1 MKKLFLFMIMM
12 GVPLIMNAQRS
23 FESYYQMSDFYQASP
38 GAFKTGLYGFQ
49 NPAILNYNTF
59 PFDLSLVVSEKL
71 GEAKDFSR
79 WGLFYASNNLGF
91 GAVTHKS
98 GDKGVTDYRIST
110 GFGNTK
116 FGLGMGYG
124 WSGGDVDVFR
134 RTSLFNF
141 GLLYRP
147 IPQLSIGA
155 SYMKSTSNTDDELV
169 GEIAVRP
176 IGTYPLT
183 FYADFS
189 RQNSQE
195 WENLNWSAGASWEII
210 DGIRVNGRYFKEK
223 NFMLGIDY
231 SMGGMGVSGMRN
243 FDKDGN
249 NGFGTFGIR
258 VGGKDRTIFDDLI
271 VAKFYVKM
279 DLAGTPTYTKFEW
292 FDNSTTL
299 FDILNTIELAKN
311 NKSVQGIVIN
321 TAQFSAS
328 RAILWEIREK
338 LADFKSLGKKVI
350 VYLERADHDMYA
362 FASVADQIIIEE
374 MGGISLNG
382 FMMGRSYYKQML
394 ENIGLGFQ
402 EMRFFKY
409 KSAVENFSRESF
421 SEGDREQRQRMID
434 EWYEITADMITSSRN
449 ISKEKYEQLVNNK
462 ISYYGKNL
470 LEEKLVD
477 KVGRITEIDSLVKSY
492 DNTITGVL
500 PAGFL
505 YEEAKPI
512 DDQWA
517 YETTDIAIVYAI
529 GACSMEGGINARS
542 LVNDLKAAYA
552 NPHIKAI
559 VLRVDSPGGDALA
572 SDYIAKVVR
581 DNKNKKPLIVSQGAV
596 AGSGGYWLSMDADV
610 IVSTPMTITGS
621 IGVISGYI
629 YDKGLKDTFGITYD
643 FVKRGRFADLG
654 ASYTTPII
662 PIGFPVRQLTTEE
675 SDLMKDDIMFL
686 YEEFVAK
693 VANGRKMTT
702 DKVKEVAQGR
712 IWSGRDAKKNGLV
725 DELGGMFDAI
735 RIAREKAGIP
745 ADKKVNLV
753 QYPKGGFINFSQF
766 MPSLIGVNIDKP
778 KQEIEQL
785 KFLFDMNG
793 KAMPMIPIDY
803 LKID

>member
-1 MKKLFLFMIMM
+1 MRKLVLFMALLSLPFA
-12 GVPLIMNAQRS
+12 GFAQKS
-23 FESYYQMSDFYQASP
+23 FETYYQMSDFYQASP
-38 GAFKTGLYGFQ
+38 GAFKNGLYGFQ

-79 WGLFYASNNLGF
+79 WGLFYGSENLGF
-91 GAVTHKS
+91 GAVTHKL

-110 GFGNTK
+110 GFGGTK
-116 FGLGMGYG
+116 FGLGIGYG
-124 WSGGDVDVFR
+124 WSGGDVDFFGR
-134 RTSLFNF
+134 SSLFNF
-141 GLLYRP
+141 GLLIRP

-155 SYMKSTSNTDDELV
+155 NYMKSTSNQDDELV

-189 RQNSQE
+189 RQNGQE
-195 WENLNWSAGASWEII
+195 WDNLSWSAGASWEII
-210 DGIRVNGRYFKEK
+210 NGIRVNGRYFKEK
-223 NFMLGIDY
+223 NFMVGVDLSTGGTGY
-231 SMGGMGVSGMRN
+231 SGAAHL
-243 FDKDGN
+243 DQDGK
-249 NGFGTFGIR
+249 NGFNTWSIR
-258 VGGKDRTIFDDLI
+258 VGGNDRTIFDDL
-271 VAKFYVKM
+271 VVPKFYVKM
-279 DLAGTPTYTKFEW
+279 DLTGTPTYTKFTW

-299 FDILNTIELAKN
+299 FDILNTIELAKH
-311 NKSVQGIVIN
+311 NKNVQGIVIN
-321 TAQFSAS
+321 TAQFDAP

-338 LADFKSLGKKVI
+338 LADFKSIGKKVV

-362 FASVADQIIIEE
+362 FATIGDQIIIEE
-374 MGGISLNG
+374 MGAISMTG

-402 EMRFFKY
+402 EMRYFKY

-462 ISYYGKNL
+462 ISYFGKDL
-470 LEEKLVD
+470 IGEKLVD
-477 KVGRITEIDSLVKSY
+477 QVGRITEIDSLVKSY
-492 DNTITGVL
+492 DKSIMGVL

-517 YETTDIAIVYAI
+517 YETTDIALVYAI

-552 NPHIKAI
+552 NPRIKAI

-621 IGVISGYI
+621 IGVISGYM
-629 YDKGLKDTFGITYD
+629 YDKGLKDSIGISYD
-643 FVKRGRFADLG
+643 LVKRGRFADLG

-662 PIGFPVRQLTTEE
+662 PIGFPVRQLTNEE
-675 SDLMKDDIMFL
+675 SEIMKESIMSL
-686 YEEFVAK
+686 YDEFVAK

-702 DKVKEVAQGR
+702 DQVKEVAQGR

-725 DELGGMFDAI
+725 DEIGGMFDAI

-745 ADKKVNLV
+745 TDKKVNLV

-793 KAMPMIPIDY
+793 RAMPMLPIDY